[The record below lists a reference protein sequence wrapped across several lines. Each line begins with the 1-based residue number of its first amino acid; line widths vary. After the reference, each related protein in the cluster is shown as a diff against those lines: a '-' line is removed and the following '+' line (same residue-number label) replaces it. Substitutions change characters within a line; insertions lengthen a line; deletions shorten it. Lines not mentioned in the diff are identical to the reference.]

1 MPLGWKMDKDFKD
14 IPLSESS
21 VSHKLADIQKRC
33 SAMMTDPDQ
42 MSELSLEDPVVEPEA
57 PNPYN
62 PYDRG

>member
-33 SAMMTDPDQ
+33 SALMTDPDQ
-42 MSELSLEDPVVEPEA
+42 MVELSLEEPA
-57 PNPYN
+57 PALDSGN

>member
-33 SAMMTDPDQ
+33 SALMTDPEQ
-42 MSELSLEDPVVEPEA
+42 MVELSLEEPIVETAA